1 MKKAIFEDFDGYQD
15 IVEEIEF
22 SRKFGVNY
30 TKARDMPAAYIDRLH
45 PARLELRVSD
55 MREEGRSAGTFRLVP
70 VEGHLPPFLAGQYIS
85 LSVETKGIRTS
96 RPYSLSSPPNQTGF
110 WEITVQRVASGLV
123 SGYLL
128 DHVKRGDLIESSG
141 PCGTFYYNPVFHD
154 REMVMIAG
162 GAGITP
168 FMSMIREITQ
178 RGLDRE
184 VYLFYGNRTLEGALF
199 HQELRALSE
208 RFDTI
213 QYVPV
218 IEAPPED
225 YRGAAGLITGELIRE
240 TAGEMGNKTFYLCGP
255 QGLYDFCIPE
265 LKALGIPGRKIR
277 REVYGPPLDITTA
290 PGWPED
296 VRPDQ
301 TVSISVRGEEPVPAR
316 SGEPL
321 LKALETA
328 GLKVRAICRSG
339 ECSMC
344 RVRVVSGTVFQPPGV
359 PVRKSDRRFGYVHSC
374 VSYPLEDLEIE
385 M

>member
-30 TKARDMPAAYIDRLH
+30 TKAQDMPAAYIDRLH
-45 PARLELRVSD
+45 PDRLELRVSD
-55 MREEGRSAGTFRLVP
+55 MREESSWAKTFRLVP
-70 VEGHLPPFLAGQYIS
+70 EMGCLPPFLAGQYIA

-96 RPYSLSSPPNQTGF
+96 RPYSLSSPPNQSGF
-110 WEITVQRVASGLV
+110 WEITVKRVASGLV

-128 DHVKRGDLIESSG
+128 DRVKSGDLLESSG
-141 PCGTFYYNPVFHD
+141 PCGTFYHNPVFHD
-154 REMVMIAG
+154 REMTLIAG

-168 FMSMIREITQ
+168 FMCMIREITQ
-178 RGLDRE
+178 CGLDRN
-184 VYLFYGNRTLEGALF
+184 VTLFFGNKTNEGALF
-199 HQELRALSE
+199 HEELTDLSE
-208 RFDTI
+208 RFDNI

-218 IEAPPED
+218 IEAPPTD
-225 YRGAAGLITGELIRE
+225 YRGAAGLITGDLIRK
-240 TAGEMGNKTFYLCGP
+240 TLGDMTNKTFYLCGP

-265 LKALGIPGRKIR
+265 LEKLGIAGRKMR

-301 TVSISVRGEEPVPAR
+301 TVSIHLKGKAPVPAR
-316 SGEPL
+316 SGDPL
-321 LKALETA
+321 LKALERA
-328 GLKVRAICRSG
+328 GLKVKAVCRSG

-344 RVRVVSGTVFQPPGV
+344 RVRVVSGKVFQPPGV

-374 VSYPLEDLEIE
+374 VSYPLGDLEIE